1 MTPLVNNS
9 TVSSTSINLGS
20 SVSLTAKA
28 SGGTAPYKY
37 KYFYKPA
44 GSTSYTALTN
54 TTTSATYTHKP
65 DKAMKY
71 SYAVKIADAKG
82 KTSTKY
88 FTVTVNTPP
97 LTNKSTINATTITK
111 GNSIKMT
118 AKASGGIAPYK
129 YKYYCKPAGSSK
141 YTALTGETTK
151 ITYTHKPARSIEYK
165 YAVKII
171 DSKGT
176 TKTKYFTVK
185 VNSPKN
191 N

>member
-1 MTPLVNNS
+1 LSTFYGLVHYKGSVDFNYKVLCNYNLTPLVNNS
-9 TVSSTSINLGS
+9 TVSSISINLGS

-44 GSTSYTALTN
+44 GNTSYTALTN

-65 DKAMKY
+65 DKVMKY

-97 LTNKSTINATTITK
+97 LTNKSTISEIVIVK
-111 GNSIKMT
+111 GDVVKLT
-118 AKASGGIAPYK
+118 AKASGGKAPYK
-129 YKYYCKPAGSSK
+129 YRYYCKPAGSSK
-141 YTALTGETTK
+141 YK
-151 ITYTHKPARSIEYK
+151 H
-165 YAVKII
+165 
-171 DSKGT
+171 
-176 TKTKYFTVK
+176 
-185 VNSPKN
+185 
-191 N
+191 